1 MDIDELMMAS
11 SSPAIEEEVVS
22 AAEDKCDYFTSLSI
36 ENHMII
42 TACVKRIMY
51 KIIADCH
58 YDKFVSIINHTVIT
72 VYV

>member
-1 MDIDELMMAS
+1 MMAQS
-11 SSPAIEEEVVS
+11 PPAIEEEVVN
-22 AAEDKCDYFTSLSI
+22 AAEDECSHFTSLSI

-42 TACVKRIMY
+42 TACVKRIIY